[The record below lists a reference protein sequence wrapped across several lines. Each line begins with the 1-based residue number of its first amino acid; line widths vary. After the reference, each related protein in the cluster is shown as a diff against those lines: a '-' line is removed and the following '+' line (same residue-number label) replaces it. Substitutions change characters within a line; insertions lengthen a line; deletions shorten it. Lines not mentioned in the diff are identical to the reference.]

1 MEKTERFW
9 DRLSKN
15 YDKPDKVEAVS
26 QYQSIQTIKKY
37 LTGNDIVLD
46 FGCAT
51 GTVALALADNVK
63 EIHGMDISSKMI
75 KIAKQRAID
84 HKSDNMFFTQATI
97 DDYPNRDA
105 SFDMILAFSV
115 IHLLENSEV
124 VMQKINKLLKQGGYF
139 ISLTPCLGE
148 KRMFRF
154 LSSLGQSIRIL
165 PFLQNYRIIDLE
177 NSIFTGNF
185 EIVESKSLEN
195 NPLEHFII
203 AQKPGGN

>member
-1 MEKTERFW
+1 MKKSERFW

-15 YDKPDKVEAVS
+15 YDQPDKLNKVLK
-26 QYQSIQTIKKY
+26 YQSIKTIKEY
-37 LTGNDIVLD
+37 LKNSDIVLD

-51 GTVALALADNVK
+51 GTVVFAIADQVK
-63 EIHGMDISSKMI
+63 EVHGIDISSKMI
-75 KIAKQRAID
+75 KIAKQRAIE
-84 HKSDNMFFTQATI
+84 HKIDNVHFTRSTI

-115 IHLLENSEV
+115 LHLLENSEV

-165 PFLQNYRIIDLE
+165 PFVQNYKTIDLE
-177 NSIFTGNF
+177 KSIFAGNF

-195 NPLEHFII
+195 NPLEHFIV
-203 AQKPGGN
+203 ARR